1 MCCLIN
7 EKELPDLKKTKNKHI
22 LLKQFVIQIM
32 NQTFHI
38 DNLYKIQIIDAAV
51 ELVVLTN
58 AIFLSFIKSL
68 SKDDIIVIQSGNIA
82 SVNTQALC
90 SSNIGSL
97 VPSNIFTKNKSF
109 CQKMLAIFRVFARRI
124 FASKSET
131 SVDMHSVCQIWQNGF
146 SQKSRLSSCDDY
158 STFLKLSLINI
169 F

>member
-1 MCCLIN
+1 MFCLIN

-22 LLKQFVIQIM
+22 LLKQSVIHIM

-82 SVNTQALC
+82 SVNTQA
-90 SSNIGSL
+90 
-97 VPSNIFTKNKSF
+97 F
-109 CQKMLAIFRVFARRI
+109 M
-124 FASKSET
+124 
-131 SVDMHSVCQIWQNGF
+131 
-146 SQKSRLSSCDDY
+146 
-158 STFLKLSLINI
+158 
-169 F
+169 

>member
-22 LLKQFVIQIM
+22 LLKQFVIHIM

-68 SKDDIIVIQSGNIA
+68 SKDDTIVIQSGNIA
-82 SVNTQALC
+82 SVNTQA
-90 SSNIGSL
+90 
-97 VPSNIFTKNKSF
+97 F
-109 CQKMLAIFRVFARRI
+109 M
-124 FASKSET
+124 
-131 SVDMHSVCQIWQNGF
+131 
-146 SQKSRLSSCDDY
+146 
-158 STFLKLSLINI
+158 
-169 F
+169 